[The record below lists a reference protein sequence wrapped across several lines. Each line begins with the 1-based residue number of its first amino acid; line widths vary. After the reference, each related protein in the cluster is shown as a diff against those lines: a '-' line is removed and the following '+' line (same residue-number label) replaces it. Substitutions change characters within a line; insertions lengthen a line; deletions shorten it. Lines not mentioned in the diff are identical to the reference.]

1 MKDIIV
7 SKGGIS
13 DYVIVIDK
21 DSADSVRAAGI
32 LSDALFKSCGVSMP
46 ILYDNET
53 EPSDNEIIVG
63 KTNREGVFFDYDRD
77 EILEIGYSISVS
89 GERLIL
95 NGGELGGASFAV
107 YEFIKRF
114 LDYDPTHLYAVPERL
129 ECLTIPRDFYFINS
143 PTIWIKNIPERKVDG
158 AHIYMI
164 PTFLSPNGSATFR
177 GMGYIIQSQNGK
189 IAVIDG
195 GHFSEGAIIVELLR
209 KLTGDEIPE
218 VEYWFMTHIHS
229 DHIDAFLHIGEN
241 MPDSIKV
248 KCFCHNTPTEEYCAK
263 WGEAERYK
271 RLKELEDNGFCPFKR
286 LKKGD
291 KLHFDGVDVEIV
303 YAFDRELE
311 DYLNERI
318 TASEVSINKP
328 TGDAINNSDTLYKFT
343 ANSRSALFVGD
354 FMHFGEDFLY
364 ERHPEVLP
372 NLKADII
379 QVGHHGANFLSQKFY
394 HHVNARVAL
403 WSTTHDAWLFSEGSL
418 KSIRRR
424 LYQLR
429 LLKNYVSA
437 DGIYPIPF
445 DMSEIADKDKSY
457 YKAELDE
464 ISFSA
469 GKTDSLLISHK
480 YDYTL
485 FIEKEH
491 EISVTARP
499 LDNGASV
506 AFDLNGVDRESPFNV
521 SYGDVIGVTVK
532 DGENVRRY
540 TYKVLPRPEKRQV
553 LCCDMKDMTDKPLKV
568 SKKEL
573 EFGSGEFTLSVW
585 VKPDAVNTPS
595 TICYYGDKGERA
607 PHYTL
612 GLREI
617 IPMPKKPQ
625 IGAPLFSICDPID
638 KKLSNLYA
646 SHTLNA
652 GEWAHIVVVHEN
664 INQKIYVNGEFSC
677 ERSWGTYT
685 DIAGKNELWIG
696 SAPNGE
702 TKFLGE
708 IGKFELYNYAMS
720 DEEIVE
726 IYKNA
731 LI

>member
-1 MKDIIV
+1 MGDIIICN
-7 SKGGIS
+7 KGKT

-21 DSADSVRAAGI
+21 SSDDSIRAASMLQRALHDCCAI
-32 LSDALFKSCGVSMP
+32 TVPIVSDKDAAT
-46 ILYDNET
+46 DR
-53 EPSDNEIIVG
+53 EIIVG
-63 KTNREGVFFDYDRD
+63 KTNREGELFEYDRNA
-77 EILEIGYSISVS
+77 ILEIGYSISVAD
-89 GERLIL
+89 ERLLL

-114 LDYDPTHLYAVPERL
+114 LKYDPTHLYAAPKRL
-129 ECLTIPRDFYFINS
+129 ECLTVPRDFCFINS
-143 PTIWIKNIPERKVDG
+143 PTTWIKNMPERRTDG

-164 PTFLSPNGSATFR
+164 PTFLRPTGSAAFR
-177 GMGYIIQSQNGK
+177 GMGYIIRSKNGK

-195 GHFSEGAIIVELLR
+195 GHFSEGAVIVELLR
-209 KLTGDEIPE
+209 KLTGEDIPT

-229 DHIDAFLHIGEN
+229 DHIDAFIHIGEN
-241 MPDSIKV
+241 MPDSIKI
-248 KCFCHNTPTEEYCAK
+248 KCFCHNTPTEEYCTR
-263 WGEAERYK
+263 WGEAERYTK
-271 RLKELEDNGFCPFKR
+271 LKALEERGFCPFKR
-286 LKKGD
+286 LKMGD
-291 KLHFDGVDVEIV
+291 KLHFDGMDVEIV

-343 ANSRSALFVGD
+343 ADGHSALFVGD

-364 ERHPEVLP
+364 ERHPEVIE

-403 WSTTHDAWLFSEGSL
+403 WSTTHESWLFSESSL

-445 DMSEIADKDKSY
+445 DMSEVTDADRSY
-457 YKAELDE
+457 FEGELDV
-464 ISFSA
+464 IDFSE
-469 GKTDSLLISHK
+469 GETDSLLKSHK

-485 FIEKEH
+485 FIKGERKVK
-491 EISVTARP
+491 IKTIP
-499 LDNGASV
+499 FNKTASV
-506 AFDLNGVDRESPFNV
+506 SVELNGVESEGELFV
-521 SYGDVIGVTVK
+521 RHGDVVGIKVK
-532 DGENVRRY
+532 DGQTARKY
-540 TYKVLPRPEKRQV
+540 TYTVLPYPEQKRV
-553 LCCDMKDMTDKPLKV
+553 LSLDMSGEKNGIMISDEALK
-568 SKKEL
+568 
-573 EFGSGEFTLSVW
+573 FGNGEFTLSVW
-585 VKPDAVNTPS
+585 IKPDEVNVPS
-595 TICYYGDKGERA
+595 TVCYYGDVGTRS

-612 GLREI
+612 GFKEI
-617 IPMPKKPQ
+617 IPAPHKPQ
-625 IGAPLFSICDPID
+625 IGAPLFTICDPID
-638 KKLSNLYA
+638 KKVSNLYA
-646 SHTLNA
+646 SHPLNA
-652 GEWAHIVVVHEN
+652 GEWAHVVVVHEN
-664 INQKIYVNGEFSC
+664 INQKIYVNGVFSC

-708 IGKFELYNYAMS
+708 IGEFELYNYAMT